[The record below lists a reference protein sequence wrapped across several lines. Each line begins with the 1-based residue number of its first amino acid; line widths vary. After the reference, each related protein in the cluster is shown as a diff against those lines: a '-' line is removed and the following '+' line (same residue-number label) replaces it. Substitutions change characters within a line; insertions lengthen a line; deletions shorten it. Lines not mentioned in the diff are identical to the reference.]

1 MKKSLV
7 DQDKLILTQDD
18 LECELFSLLKE
29 YNYGQEVILLYKKF
43 YTLHLKKVPMI
54 ILVTGPP
61 GIEKPQIA
69 ATLAD
74 RLNLSITLKTEVV
87 LEVLSCMNSQTQMEP
102 KFKDELSQRCTH
114 SHRISQ
120 IPSVLALDPL
130 SRPEPDWKSQFLQ
143 ECQDTLIAMKAD
155 ILKHIQ
161 EGKSFIIEGI
171 HISNDLV
178 SFIHDALH
186 KFSTQKNGIPQQSH
200 AIVASYRLTLENP
213 QLHKEKLAHQLSVLH
228 ALSKEDSETLVENNI
243 FQKVQ
248 QLDRWYEQN
257 LSSNFVTFR
266 AEDHLIS
273 QAVQYIH
280 QHFLHLV
287 QNFN

>member
-29 YNYGQEVILLYKKF
+29 YNYGQEVIHLYKKF

-61 GIEKPQIA
+61 GLEKPQIA

-87 LEVLSCMNSQTQMEP
+87 LELLSCMNSQPQMDP
-102 KFKDELSQRCTH
+102 KFNDELSQKDTR
-114 SHRISQ
+114 RISQ

-130 SRPEPDWKSQFLQ
+130 SQREPDWKSQFLQ
-143 ECQDTLIAMKAD
+143 ECQDTLVAMKAD

-178 SFIHDALH
+178 SFIHDALD
-186 KFSTQKNGIPQQSH
+186 KFSTQKNGIPQSKH
-200 AIVASYRLTLENP
+200 AIVASYRLSLENP

-228 ALSKEDSETLVENNI
+228 ALSQEASETLVENNI

>member
-29 YNYGQEVILLYKKF
+29 YNYGQEVIHLYKKF

-61 GIEKPQIA
+61 GLEKPQIA

-87 LEVLSCMNSQTQMEP
+87 LELLSCMNSQPQMDP
-102 KFKDELSQRCTH
+102 KFNDELSQKDTR
-114 SHRISQ
+114 RISQ

-130 SRPEPDWKSQFLQ
+130 SQREPDWKSQFLQ
-143 ECQDTLIAMKAD
+143 ECQDTLVAMKAD

-178 SFIHDALH
+178 SFIHDALD
-186 KFSTQKNGIPQQSH
+186 KFSTQKNGIPQSKH
-200 AIVASYRLTLENP
+200 AIVASYRLSLENP

-228 ALSKEDSETLVENNI
+228 ALSQEASETLVENNI

-280 QHFLHLV
+280 EHFLCLV
-287 QNFN
+287 HNFS